1 MMMRR
6 RRRRRKI
13 LYLYRH
19 HFIDS
24 MLGCS
29 RRHNAVTGHFSF
41 EQEATT
47 FVPYFCC
54 PPHYVVL
61 YSTLYILYMSWY
73 LMYYITIWTGS
84 HTSAA
89 HHNRSTYMPGISY
102 KTFMLLT
109 TLDHSTSVQIP
120 EHTDK
125 WQYTKVQSKIQ
136 LSTGTQIAKKDIPQ
150 TGVHTNCEGTYI
162 SFLQFLPL
170 VALSWARCLF
180 CLSMFQRQLKTE
192 TLAA

>member
-1 MMMRR
+1 
-6 RRRRRKI
+6 
-13 LYLYRH
+13 
-19 HFIDS
+19 
-24 MLGCS
+24 
-29 RRHNAVTGHFSF
+29 
-41 EQEATT
+41 
-47 FVPYFCC
+47 
-54 PPHYVVL
+54 
-61 YSTLYILYMSWY
+61 
-73 LMYYITIWTGS
+73 MYYITIWTGS

-150 TGVHTNCEGTYI
+150 TGVHTNCKGTYI

-170 VALSWARCLF
+170 VALSWARSLF
-180 CLSMFQRQLKTE
+180 LPLNVSKTTQNCNASGLE
-192 TLAA
+192 TLDWSTAEEKKKTKMPLENQPTRLKRIAIVKKSRWFAFKTLSECFPTHPA